1 MPLINPKRGGDNLRA
16 RREAAGLT
24 RQQLAQRAGCSMSA
38 VGLLEGGYSP
48 SRSDVLARIEQA
60 LTKDE
65 LEGGDAK
72 AEAEPAVPAA
82 P

>member
-1 MPLINPKRGGDNLRA
+1 
-16 RREAAGLT
+16 
-24 RQQLAQRAGCSMSA
+24 MSA
-38 VGLLEGGYSP
+38 SYAALALAPLPPPPAQALDVRAVVLRP
-48 SRSDVLARIEQA
+48 AVVLARIEQA